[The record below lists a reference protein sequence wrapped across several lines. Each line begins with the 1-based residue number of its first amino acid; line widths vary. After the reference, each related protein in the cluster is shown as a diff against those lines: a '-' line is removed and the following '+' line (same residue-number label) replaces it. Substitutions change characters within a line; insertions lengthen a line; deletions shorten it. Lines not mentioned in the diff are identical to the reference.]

1 MKLLFLITLLLLI
14 TVSPVFAQLLSDK
27 TGLTQRF
34 GVEAGGHTFEVMTV
48 SNYDVVDVE
57 FDKYEK
63 RLTIFIN
70 SGLENNFGEVTIPK
84 TLLAGNFTFY
94 LNDMQYDADVK
105 SNEKIS
111 FITLNFTGT
120 GNNQLDIF
128 GTVSLI
134 EVEDAEDVSPPNL
147 APVVD
152 YDYELIYVVIIV
164 ILIIGGIVTAIVLV
178 VKQRKH

>member
-1 MKLLFLITLLLLI
+1 MKLLFLIPLLLLI

-34 GVEAGGHTFEVMTV
+34 DVEAGGHTFEVMTV

-63 RLTIFIN
+63 QLTIFIN

-94 LNDMQYDADVK
+94 LNDVQHDADVK

-128 GTVSLI
+128 GTVSLV
-134 EVEDAEDVSPPNL
+134 EVEDVEDISTPNL
-147 APVVD
+147 TPAVD
-152 YDYELIYVVIIV
+152 YDYGLIYVVIV
-164 ILIIGGIVTAIVLV
+164 VMIIGGVVAMIAFV
-178 VKQRKH
+178 VKQRRH